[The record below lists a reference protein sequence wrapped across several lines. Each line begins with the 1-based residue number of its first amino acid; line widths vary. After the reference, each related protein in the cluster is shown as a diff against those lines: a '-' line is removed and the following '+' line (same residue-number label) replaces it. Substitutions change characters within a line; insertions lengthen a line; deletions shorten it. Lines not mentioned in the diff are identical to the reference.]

1 MQEPAAQIPAEEEN
15 IKRPDFRPQE
25 IPKEMH
31 RIVVTD
37 GDEPDW
43 MVSANRVSG
52 AAERRGAPAGKGV
65 QPEEKTEKSAAAKP
79 VRTHAAAA
87 EKPKASKPRA
97 AAPKKAQAAAARKSV
112 RPAPR
117 KMSKKAIAR
126 RNAQIRRTMLGGIA
140 AVALIAL
147 IVAGGMGMGR
157 LVDIKKTLDQ
167 GKDVFYHNIFVNDIP
182 LEGKTLDEARAI
194 VTQQVSSL
202 VSAWRITGSSLSAF
216 TCS

>member
-1 MQEPAAQIPAEEEN
+1 MSDSRQPHRRRRAQAIVQDPAMQEPAAQIPAEEEN

-87 EKPKASKPRA
+87 EKPKASKPCIA
-97 AAPKKAQAAAARKSV
+97 DQAFNF
-112 RPAPR
+112 
-117 KMSKKAIAR
+117 I
-126 RNAQIRRTMLGGIA
+126 
-140 AVALIAL
+140 
-147 IVAGGMGMGR
+147 
-157 LVDIKKTLDQ
+157 
-167 GKDVFYHNIFVNDIP
+167 IF
-182 LEGKTLDEARAI
+182 
-194 VTQQVSSL
+194 
-202 VSAWRITGSSLSAF
+202 
-216 TCS
+216 